1 MRLQLRH
8 VNRCF
13 FASALLLLLNA
24 STPALCQEPR
34 ATVRVEA
41 RTESGPVEGAEV
53 LLSGVALRTDVN
65 GIASGSVAL
74 GEVKI
79 TVTKSGL
86 LTANT
91 TITVNEAREWAVT
104 LELQPQEPVEE
115 NIAVYATRTDTRLQD
130 SPVRV
135 EVLSRD
141 EIEEK
146 MLMTP
151 GDIVMMLNE
160 MGGLRVQSTSP
171 SLGAASVR
179 IQGMRGRYTRFLSDG
194 LPLFIRA
201 GGRRTRAPP
210 DPTR

>member
-1 MRLQLRH
+1 MRLQLQH
-8 VNRCF
+8 VNPRSCAPAVF
-13 FASALLLLLNA
+13 LLLFASM
-24 STPALCQEPR
+24 PALSQEPR
-34 ATVRVEA
+34 VTVRVEV
-41 RTESGPVEGAEV
+41 RTDASPVEGAEV
-53 LLSGVALRTDVN
+53 LINGATLRTNEN
-65 GIASGSVAL
+65 GVASGSTSL

-79 TVTKSGL
+79 TVTKSGFL
-86 LTANT
+86 PTNT
-91 TITVNEAREWAVT
+91 TITATEAREWVVT
-104 LELQPQEPVEE
+104 LDLRPQETVEE
-115 NIAVYATRTDTRLQD
+115 NITVYATRTDMRLQD

-179 IQGMRGRYTRFLSDG
+179 IQGL
-194 LPLFIRA
+194 
-201 GGRRTRAPP
+201 
-210 DPTR
+210 